1 MSRKTVCVVVVMAL
15 LVAALGMSLFYVFED
30 KDLRATKK
38 RIKVYK
44 VIEEEQRLTMEI
56 LQHKIVIAQIQA
68 KFTPKDPNGS

>member
-1 MSRKTVCVVVVMAL
+1 MSRKTVCVVIVIAL
-15 LVAALGMSLFYVFED
+15 LVAALGVSVSYVFED

-56 LQHKIVIAQIQA
+56 LQHKLVIASIQA
-68 KFTPKDPNGS
+68 KFAPKDPNGS